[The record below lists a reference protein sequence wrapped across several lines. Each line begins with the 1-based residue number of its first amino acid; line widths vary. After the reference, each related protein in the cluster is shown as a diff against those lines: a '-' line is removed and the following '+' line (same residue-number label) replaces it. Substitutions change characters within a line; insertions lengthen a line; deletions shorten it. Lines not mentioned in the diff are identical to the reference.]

1 MKPIWT
7 FFFLCVCALS
17 VAAQTEA
24 GKPSSGMG
32 PGKSENLSENA
43 DLKILS
49 KPNAPYPTG
58 TVCVQGTVRLKVEFL
73 KTGKIGKIIPVTRLP
88 HGLTESAIKAA
99 GEIRFRPKRVAGE
112 SVTVVDTVVYTFSI
126 Y

>member
-7 FFFLCVCALS
+7 FFFLCICALS
-17 VAAQTEA
+17 VAAQTGA
-24 GKPSSGMG
+24 VKPPSGIG
-32 PGKSENLSENA
+32 PGKRENLSENA

-49 KPNAPYPTG
+49 KPNAPYPIG
-58 TVCVQGTVRLKVEFL
+58 TICVQGTVRLKVEFL
-73 KTGKIGKIIPVTRLP
+73 KTGKIGKIVPVTRLP

-99 GEIRFRPKRVAGE
+99 GKIRFRPKRVAGKNA
-112 SVTVVDTVVYTFSI
+112 TVVDTVVYTFSI